1 MNVHID
7 NKYIINKIMVH
18 FIILGGCVSSPE
30 HQKIFSS
37 GTLIELHA
45 LLWILNFFSMIY
57 VIIDECHFSGDGISN
72 MLLSFI
78 LLGVL

>member
-18 FIILGGCVSSPE
+18 FIILGECVSSPE

-45 LLWILNFFSMIY
+45 LL
-57 VIIDECHFSGDGISN
+57 
-72 MLLSFI
+72 
-78 LLGVL
+78 